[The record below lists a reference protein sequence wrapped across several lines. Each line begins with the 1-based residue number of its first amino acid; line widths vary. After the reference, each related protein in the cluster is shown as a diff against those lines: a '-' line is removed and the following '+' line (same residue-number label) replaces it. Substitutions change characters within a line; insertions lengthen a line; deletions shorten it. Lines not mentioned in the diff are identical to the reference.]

1 MDALQRYIPTSPKDE
16 SNNKPHH
23 RQNFSGYPLLQ
34 ASEDGLVSFRYQPI
48 KQRPRSFT
56 VSSVLT
62 SENSSIPYTIVEQD
76 ELTPPS
82 IEFDMKQLNNA
93 LQTAFVLLS
102 SCDSTLGH
110 LPDKLK
116 QSIVQ
121 KAQEDSTV
129 MSNHVKSQRG
139 NGKAQHGIG
148 TAQSI
153 IHRLYSNS
161 PAVEGSRNA
170 ESDAR
175 HSLST
180 GDLQKAI
187 KNGATQVQ
195 THDKRL
201 SSGSDL
207 TDSSESC
214 SSVTS
219 EPSTPRT
226 PNFNIAFTIAGE
238 GEHNG
243 LLGTRPILNEG
254 NLTSK
259 DKLDLWALPFTKAYT
274 SSQPPSLTR
283 SRSSQADSDV
293 FTKRSTGLGLADLVH
308 SVLGD
313 AIKQADIELRWD
325 ESGDWES
332 EDEEEPAMTEQ
343 EIRDYELERSLA
355 MRKNPINR
363 YLSGAVS
370 VLY

>member
-1 MDALQRYIPTSPKDE
+1 MDALQRTMPAPKY
-16 SNNKPHH
+16 KPHH
-23 RQNFSGYPLLQ
+23 RQSFSGHPLLQ
-34 ASEDGLVSFRYQPI
+34 QSQDGLVSFRYQPI

-82 IEFDMKQLNNA
+82 IAFDMKQLDKA

-102 SCDSTLGH
+102 SCDNTLGH

-139 NGKAQHGIG
+139 NSHAQLGLG
-148 TAQSI
+148 SAQSI

-161 PAVEGSRNA
+161 PAFEDQQSA
-170 ESDAR
+170 ENVTQY
-175 HSLST
+175 SLST
-180 GDLQKAI
+180 GDLQQAI

-195 THDKRL
+195 THDKRY
-201 SSGSDL
+201 SSASDV
-207 TDSSESC
+207 TDSSES
-214 SSVTS
+214 SVSS
-219 EPSTPRT
+219 EPLTPRT
-226 PNFNIAFTIAGE
+226 PYFNTTFAVDTLPDSSHIT
-238 GEHNG
+238 NQ
-243 LLGTRPILNEG
+243 G
-254 NLTSK
+254 NPMNK
-259 DKLDLWALPFTKAYT
+259 PDEWALPFTKAYT
-274 SSQPPSLTR
+274 SSKPPSLTR
-283 SRSSQADSDV
+283 SRSSQGDSDV

-325 ESGDWES
+325 ESGEWES
-332 EDEEEPAMTEQ
+332 EDEEEPMMTEQ
-343 EIRDYELERSLA
+343 EIQDYELERSLA

-370 VLY
+370 VVLY

>member
-1 MDALQRYIPTSPKDE
+1 MDARQPHVPKHDPKY
-16 SNNKPHH
+16 KPHH
-23 RQNFSGYPLLQ
+23 RQSFSGHPLLQ
-34 ASEDGLVSFRYQPI
+34 QSEDGLVSFRYQPI

-56 VSSVLT
+56 VSSLIT
-62 SENSSIPYTIVEQD
+62 SENSSVPYTIVEQD
-76 ELTPPS
+76 ELTPPC
-82 IEFDMKQLNNA
+82 IEFDMKQLDKA

-102 SCDSTLGH
+102 SCDRTLGH

-139 NGKAQHGIG
+139 NGKAQLGIG
-148 TAQSI
+148 SAQSI

-161 PAVEGSRNA
+161 PAVEDQTSA
-170 ESDAR
+170 EGDAT

-180 GDLQKAI
+180 GDLQQAI

-195 THDKRL
+195 TYDKRL
-201 SSGSDL
+201 SSGSDV

-226 PNFNIAFTIAGE
+226 PYYNHAFSIAVESGS
-238 GEHNG
+238 
-243 LLGTRPILNEG
+243 LLDSSRIIHQGSP
-254 NLTSK
+254 TSK
-259 DKLDLWALPFTKAYT
+259 DKLDVWALPFTKAYT
-274 SSQPPSLTR
+274 SSKPPSLTR

-363 YLSGAVS
+363 YLSDGVN

>member
-1 MDALQRYIPTSPKDE
+1 MDALHRYIPSSPKDG
-16 SNNKPHH
+16 SKSKARH
-23 RQNFSGYPLLQ
+23 RQSLGANPLLQ
-34 ASEDGLVSFRYQPI
+34 ESEDGFVSFRYQPS

-56 VSSVLT
+56 VSSILT
-62 SENSSIPYTIVEQD
+62 SDGSSIPYTIVEQD

-82 IEFDMKQLNNA
+82 IEFDMKQLDKA
-93 LQTAFVLLS
+93 LQTAFGLLS

-139 NGKAQHGIG
+139 NGKAQLGIG

-153 IHRLYSNS
+153 IHRLYLNS
-161 PAVEGSRNA
+161 PVVDDQRNA
-170 ESDAR
+170 EGSSR

-180 GDLQKAI
+180 GDLQQAI

-195 THDKRL
+195 TQDKRL
-201 SSGSDL
+201 SSGSDV
-207 TDSSESC
+207 TDSSESG

-219 EPSTPRT
+219 EPTTPRT
-226 PNFNIAFTIAGE
+226 PNYNIVFAIAGDS
-238 GEHNG
+238 GYS
-243 LLGTRPILNEG
+243 GTPPIIDQG
-254 NLTSK
+254 TLTSK
-259 DKLDLWALPFTKAYT
+259 DKLDLWKLPFTKAYT

-283 SRSSQADSDV
+283 SRSSQTESDV
-293 FTKRSTGLGLADLVH
+293 FTRRSTGLALADLVH

-313 AIKQADIELRWD
+313 AIKQADMELRWD

-355 MRKNPINR
+355 MRQNPINR
-363 YLSGAVS
+363 YLSGEAITA
-370 VLY
+370 LY